1 VRARP
6 CPSLESFSSC
16 PGTGGGRG
24 HDARNG
30 VKKSDECSRR
40 MAGLMKLAERYGV
53 KVKESSVGSIGFVGG
68 VRRPEA
74 KSTDNGK
81 DDSSGPTIN

>member
-1 VRARP
+1 M
-6 CPSLESFSSC
+6 
-16 PGTGGGRG
+16 
-24 HDARNG
+24 
-30 VKKSDECSRR
+30 KKSDEGSRKI
-40 MAGLMKLAERYGV
+40 AELMKVAERYGV